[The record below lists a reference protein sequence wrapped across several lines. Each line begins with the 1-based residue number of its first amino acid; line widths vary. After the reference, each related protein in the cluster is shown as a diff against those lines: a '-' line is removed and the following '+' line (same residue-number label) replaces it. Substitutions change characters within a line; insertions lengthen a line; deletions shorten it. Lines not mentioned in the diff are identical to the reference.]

1 MINLALCLFQEW
13 VSDSFSKTKIKHESN
28 VLTFRRKWNKTG
40 KFDSVFEC
48 SVKRAEHAE
57 KCEMLKCAVSTP
69 DNQMWNSCQEE
80 KFLLITNSEVIVEK
94 FTI

>member
-1 MINLALCLFQEW
+1 MIL
-13 VSDSFSKTKIKHESN
+13 N

-40 KFDSVFEC
+40 KFESVFEC

-69 DNQMWNSCQEE
+69 DNQM
-80 KFLLITNSEVIVEK
+80 
-94 FTI
+94 